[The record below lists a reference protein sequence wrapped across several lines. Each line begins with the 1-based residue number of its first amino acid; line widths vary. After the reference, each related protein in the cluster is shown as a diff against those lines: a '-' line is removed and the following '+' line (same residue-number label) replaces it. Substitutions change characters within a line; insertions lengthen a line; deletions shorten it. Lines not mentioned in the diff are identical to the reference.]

1 MRKLDKLWSIIL
13 YLGLNERNGSDLQ
26 EYQDTQD
33 IQGYQDTQDI
43 QGYQDTQDIQGY
55 QDTPENE
62 SLEKTEEETISPQY
76 IPDSLQTAVS
86 INSRFQTNLS

>member
-26 EYQDTQD
+26 E
-33 IQGYQDTQDI
+33 YQDTQDI

-86 INSRFQTNLS
+86 INSRFQANLS

>member
-26 EYQDTQD
+26 E
-33 IQGYQDTQDI
+33 
-43 QGYQDTQDIQGY
+43 YQDTQDIQGY

>member
-26 EYQDTQD
+26 E
-33 IQGYQDTQDI
+33 YQDTQDI